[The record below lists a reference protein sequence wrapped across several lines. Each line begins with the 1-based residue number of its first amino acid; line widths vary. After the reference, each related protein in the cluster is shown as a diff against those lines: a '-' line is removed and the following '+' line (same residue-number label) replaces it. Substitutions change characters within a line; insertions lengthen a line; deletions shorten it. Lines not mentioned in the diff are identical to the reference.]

1 MISYL
6 ANPQRFLKFAKVTV
20 PVFILLTV
28 TCLIFGVYKS
38 LFDSPVAENH
48 LDGVRI
54 MYVHVPAA
62 WLSMLAYAALAMASF
77 VSFVWRHN
85 LADYGARAFA
95 RLGVVFT
102 ALCLVTGAIWG
113 QAAWGKPWVWD
124 VRMTSVL
131 ILFFMFV
138 AYLLLWV
145 MIEDQKRARRLAA
158 IFAMVG
164 LINLPIIKFSV
175 EFLENQQHQAA
186 TVSNFGSPGLV
197 SDFYIP
203 LTIMMIAYT
212 SLFAWL
218 AIVQVRTDIRT
229 AQSKRIDRKTPKI
242 TIEDV

>member
-6 ANPQRFLKFAKVTV
+6 ANPQRFLKFAKFAV
-20 PVFILLTV
+20 PVFAALTFKLLA
-28 TCLIFGVYKS
+28 FGLYKS
-38 LFDSPVAENH
+38 LFDSPPADYH
-48 LDGVRI
+48 ADGVRI
-54 MYVHVPAA
+54 MYVHVPSA
-62 WLSMLAYAALAMASF
+62 WLSMLSYAALAVASF
-77 VSFVWRHN
+77 VSFVWRHS
-85 LADYGARAFA
+85 LADFGARAFA

-131 ILFFMFV
+131 ILFFMFI
-138 AYLLLWV
+138 AYLLIWV
-145 MIEDQKRARRLAA
+145 MIEDPKRASRLAA

-175 EFLENQQHQAA
+175 EFLENQQHQQA
-186 TVSNFGSPGLV
+186 TVSSMGAPGLV
-197 SDFYIP
+197 EDFALP
-203 LTIMMIAYT
+203 LGLMTFAYT
-212 SLFAWL
+212 CLFAWL
-218 AIVQVRTDIRT
+218 AIVQVRTDILT